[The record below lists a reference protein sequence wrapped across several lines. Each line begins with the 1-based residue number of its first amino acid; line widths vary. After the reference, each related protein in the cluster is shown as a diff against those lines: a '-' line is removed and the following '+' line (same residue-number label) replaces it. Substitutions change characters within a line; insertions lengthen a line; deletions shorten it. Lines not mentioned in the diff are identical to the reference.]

1 MHWLQRAQKTINV
14 GWAPAKHF
22 LFQVAIIFLLGQGP
36 TYAQNKSAYLDSF
49 DTNGDKQVSLA
60 EFQKA
65 MSWAFEQMDKN
76 ADGILSPQEQII
88 PKAKTFTLK
97 EHHERLAIQFGKQD
111 RNRNGFLSAKELT
124 APPQM

>member
-1 MHWLQRAQKTINV
+1 MHLLQRTHAKINAGWTSAQR
-14 GWAPAKHF
+14 F
-22 LFQVAIIFLLGQGP
+22 LFQLAIIFLLGQGP
-36 TYAQNKSAYLDSF
+36 AYAQNQSAYLDSF
-49 DTNGDKQVSLA
+49 DATGDKRVSLA

-76 ADGILSPQEQII
+76 ADGILSPQEQLI

-111 RNRNGFLSAKELT
+111 RNHDGFLSAKQLA